1 MVGFLGTD
9 VWVRLS
15 PHNIRWCRVG
25 KLVMMSPSKRA
36 AGSCEVAV
44 TGWIYLSLLPV
55 GIHMGEV
62 LSPKH
67 VAGLLMEFSTEGWT
81 CMVPWFCKAL

>member
-1 MVGFLGTD
+1 MAVLLQWLTTVWVRLSPLMVEFLGTD

-36 AGSCEVAV
+36 AGSCVVAV
-44 TGWIYLSLLPV
+44 TGWIYLSLLSV

-62 LSPKH
+62 LSP
-67 VAGLLMEFSTEGWT
+67 
-81 CMVPWFCKAL
+81 